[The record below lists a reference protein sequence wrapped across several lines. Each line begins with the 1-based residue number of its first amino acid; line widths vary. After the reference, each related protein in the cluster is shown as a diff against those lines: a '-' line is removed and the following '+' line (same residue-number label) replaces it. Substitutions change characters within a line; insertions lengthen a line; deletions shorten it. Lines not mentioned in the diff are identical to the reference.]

1 MKENTPKDLP
11 LNRRE
16 VLKTLTLITGYT
28 LTAGSTAAF
37 LAGCKAEPS
46 IGNLASNSILTND
59 QLSLLAEACERI
71 IPKTNTP
78 GAKDA
83 HVAEYIANALK
94 NVFEPEQSKRFIDAL
109 SGFDHISHNR
119 YKNKFVSISDES
131 KDEVLKVLAQE
142 WKDNK
147 DKEGSYSVFKELRD
161 LTVTGFAA
169 SEVGAKQFF
178 IYDPVPGP
186 YQGCIDY
193 SKVGGTYAL

>member
-1 MKENTPKDLP
+1 MKKNTPKDLP

-16 VLKTLTLITGYT
+16 VLKTLTLIIGYT

-71 IPKTNTP
+71 LPKTNTP

-94 NVFEPEQSKRFIDAL
+94 KTCKASTTVRCTCFCTPFWVPPRPSAARTFGAPKTKPKPGKTGWCVTQTPL
-109 SGFDHISHNR
+109 
-119 YKNKFVSISDES
+119 
-131 KDEVLKVLAQE
+131 
-142 WKDNK
+142 
-147 DKEGSYSVFKELRD
+147 LRPQVAT
-161 LTVTGFAA
+161 LVPWPVT
-169 SEVGAKQFF
+169 
-178 IYDPVPGP
+178 
-186 YQGCIDY
+186 
-193 SKVGGTYAL
+193 